1 MSEEIKEKAFYKS
14 FSKLMT
20 IENEIKAINRDID
33 GQIYGGLDLNQMNSI
48 KEHLETEK
56 LIWIYITTLTEKNL

>member
-20 IENEIKAINRDID
+20 IENEIKAINRDIN
-33 GQIYGGLDLNQMNSI
+33 GQIYGGLDLSQMNSI

-56 LIWIYITTLTEKNL
+56 LIWIYITTLI